1 MTQAV
6 LSALFDKTTTPM
18 LLAGDNR
25 CYLAANSAARELL
38 GRSGEELTGLRVDD
52 LVAPEA
58 RPGIPGLWREFLRSG
73 SQGGEIELV
82 RADGSR
88 VSVTYSATANIVPG
102 LHLTVFP
109 SPGREDE
116 VLDRP
121 ESAASAPG
129 RPRPLTARERE
140 VLTLLALGCTGAE
153 IASRLYLSP
162 ETVRTHTR
170 RARRKLGA
178 RTRSQ
183 AIALAVKSGQIDPE
197 G

>member
-1 MTQAV
+1 MSEAV

-25 CYLAANSAARELL
+25 CYLAANSAACELL
-38 GRSGEELTGLRVDD
+38 GRSARELTELKVDD
-52 LVAPEA
+52 LVAPDA
-58 RPGIPGLWREFLRSG
+58 RPGVPALWREFLRSG
-73 SQGGEIELV
+73 SQAGEIELR
-82 RADGSR
+82 RADGSMVA
-88 VSVTYSATANIVPG
+88 VSYSATANIVPG

-109 SPGREDE
+109 SPGREDPI
-116 VLDRP
+116 LDRP
-121 ESAASAPG
+121 RGPAVGSR
-129 RPRPLTARERE
+129 RPTPLTAREQQ
-140 VLTLLALGCTGAE
+140 VMTLLALGCTGAE

-170 RARRKLGA
+170 RARAKLGA

>member
-1 MTQAV
+1 M
-6 LSALFDKTTTPM
+6 SALFDKTTTPM

-25 CYLAANSAARELL
+25 CYLAANSAACELL
-38 GRSGEELTGLRVDD
+38 GRSARELSGLQVDD
-52 LVAPEA
+52 LVAPGA
-58 RPGIPGLWREFLRSG
+58 RPAVPALWREFLRSG
-73 SQGGEIELV
+73 SQGGEIELL
-82 RADGSR
+82 RADGRSVA
-88 VSVTYSATANIVPG
+88 VSYSATANIVPG

-109 SPGREDE
+109 RPGREDP

-121 ESAASAPG
+121 RGAAVAAGSPK
-129 RPRPLTARERE
+129 PLTGRERE

-170 RARRKLGA
+170 RARGKLGA